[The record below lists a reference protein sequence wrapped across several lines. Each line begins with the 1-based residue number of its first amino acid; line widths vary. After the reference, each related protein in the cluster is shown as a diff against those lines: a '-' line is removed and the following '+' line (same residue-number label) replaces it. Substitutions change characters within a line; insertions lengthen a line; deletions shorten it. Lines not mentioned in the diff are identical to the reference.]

1 MRGNNNNKKMSL
13 KFTLPGDRQIWWIL
27 FLLNIFG
34 FVVQFSAKAKFNM
47 ETPFD
52 PITSLIKP
60 LGILLVSFYIMYEI
74 AKRDYYELC
83 KYVQVIL
90 YASWVLILIAYFFGP
105 SKGGANRWLNLGP
118 ISFMPSDMAKLGLV
132 VSLSKRFAAKQIDNK
147 VFDLPFMVIILI
159 EIGLTCFLIML
170 SNFSTSFIVFITCI
184 ILMYF
189 GRVPTVY
196 IIRIILFV
204 SLLAGGMIFFNVG
217 QRAGTAKNRIEKYV
231 HRIVGNESAAISK
244 EQDRDDNFQ
253 LYNGYMAMATG
264 GLSPKGP
271 GKSHFRYHLSQ
282 AESDFVYAIIIE
294 EYGITAG
301 ILIPL
306 AFFFLMWKSMNI
318 IVKSIKPFGGLLAGG
333 LAFAIVSQAYI
344 NMFVCVGLLP
354 TTGQPIPM
362 ISAGGTSLFF
372 TSISMGLVL
381 SVSQEI
387 RGNK

>member
-60 LGILLVSFYIMYEI
+60 LGILLFSFYIMYEV

-83 KYVQVIL
+83 KYVQIVL

-147 VFDLPFMVIILI
+147 VFDLPFMLIILI

-204 SLLAGGMIFFNVG
+204 GLLAGGMIYFNIG

-231 HRIVGNESAAISK
+231 HRIFGKESEVISK

-253 LYNGYMAMATG
+253 LYNGYMAIATG
-264 GLSPKGP
+264 GLSLKGP

-294 EYGITAG
+294 EYGIMAG

-306 AFFFLMWKSMNI
+306 AFFFLMWKSRNI
-318 IVKSIKPFGGLLAGG
+318 IVNSIKPFGGLLAGG
-333 LAFAIVSQAYI
+333 LTFAIVSQAYI

-354 TTGQPIPM
+354 TTGQPIQM

-387 RGNK
+387 RGKR

>member
-60 LGILLVSFYIMYEI
+60 LGILLFSFYIMYEV

-83 KYVQVIL
+83 KYVQIVL

-147 VFDLPFMVIILI
+147 VFDLPFMLIILI

-204 SLLAGGMIFFNVG
+204 GLLAGGMIYFNIG

-231 HRIVGNESAAISK
+231 HRIFGKESEVISK

-253 LYNGYMAMATG
+253 LYNGYMAIATG
-264 GLSPKGP
+264 GLSLKGP

-294 EYGITAG
+294 EYGIMAG
-301 ILIPL
+301 ILIPM
-306 AFFFLMWKSMNI
+306 AFFFLMWKSRNI
-318 IVKSIKPFGGLLAGG
+318 IVNSIKPFGGLLAGG
-333 LAFAIVSQAYI
+333 LTFAIVSQAYI

-387 RGNK
+387 RGKR

>member
-1 MRGNNNNKKMSL
+1 MSEEKNRNKMSL

-60 LGILLVSFYIMYEI
+60 LGILLFSFYIMYEV

-83 KYVQVIL
+83 KYVQIVL

-147 VFDLPFMVIILI
+147 VFDLPFMLIILI

-204 SLLAGGMIFFNVG
+204 GLLAGGMIYFNIG

-231 HRIVGNESAAISK
+231 HRIFGKESEVISK

-253 LYNGYMAMATG
+253 LYNGYMAIATG
-264 GLSPKGP
+264 GLSLKGP

-294 EYGITAG
+294 EYGIMAG

-306 AFFFLMWKSMNI
+306 TFFFLMWKSRNI
-318 IVKSIKPFGGLLAGG
+318 IVNSIKPFGGLLAGG
-333 LAFAIVSQAYI
+333 LTFAIVSQAYI

-387 RGNK
+387 RGKR

>member
-60 LGILLVSFYIMYEI
+60 LGILLFSFYIMYEV

-83 KYVQVIL
+83 KYVQIVL

-147 VFDLPFMVIILI
+147 LFDLPFMLIILI

-204 SLLAGGMIFFNVG
+204 GLLAGGMIYFNIG

-231 HRIVGNESAAISK
+231 HRIFGKESEVISK

-253 LYNGYMAMATG
+253 LYNGYMAIATG
-264 GLSPKGP
+264 GLSLKGP

-294 EYGITAG
+294 EYGIMAG
-301 ILIPL
+301 ILIPM
-306 AFFFLMWKSMNI
+306 AFFFLMWKSRNI
-318 IVKSIKPFGGLLAGG
+318 IVNSIKPFGGLLAGG
-333 LAFAIVSQAYI
+333 LTFAIVSQAYI

-387 RGNK
+387 RGKR